1 VNQKIKPWNSLNDK
15 HNGKQKKDNK
25 KLRIGT
31 WNIRTLFKPGALKI
45 LVDEVTMY
53 NLSIIVL
60 PEVR

>member
-15 HNGKQKKDNK
+15 QNGKQKKDNK